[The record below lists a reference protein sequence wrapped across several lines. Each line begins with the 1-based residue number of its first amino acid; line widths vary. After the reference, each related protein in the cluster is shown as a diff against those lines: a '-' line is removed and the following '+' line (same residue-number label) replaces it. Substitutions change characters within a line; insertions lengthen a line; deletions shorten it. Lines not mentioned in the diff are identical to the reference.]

1 MNTRSFV
8 RTLVFGAFAAL
19 ATGAIALLGTL
30 SAGLGASLTLAVLAL
45 VPLYAA
51 ALGRGAGER
60 ARAGAIALGLVAAVV
75 LLGGGPIAVAT
86 AGALAL
92 AVVRSHLF
100 RLTSPLRMLV
110 VEAGLGAATWIVV
123 SVVASA
129 TPAGVALG
137 AWAFFL
143 GQSAFFLV
151 GDVVPRTRP
160 PEEDAFERAARR
172 ARAALGQ
179 GTPPH
184 GRRTERSRV

>member
-19 ATGAIALLGTL
+19 TAGALGLLGIL
-30 SAGLGASLTLAVLAL
+30 GLGLGAAL
-45 VPLYAA
+45 VVAVVVVVPSKAA
-51 ALGRGAGER
+51 AHGRDTGER
-60 ARAGAIALGLVAAVV
+60 ARAGGIAFALVASAA
-75 LLGGGPIAVAT
+75 LLGSGPITVIT
-86 AGALAL
+86 IGALAL

-100 RLTSPLRMLV
+100 RLTSPLRTLL
-110 VEAGLGAATWIVV
+110 VEACLGAATWIVV
-123 SVVASA
+123 GLVVQP
-129 TPAGVALG
+129 TPAGAALG

-172 ARAALGQ
+172 ARATLER
-179 GTPPH
+179 GTMPRRQPR
-184 GRRTERSRV
+184 GRARV